1 MNNQKIDGKTL
12 QKMFEFGARHL
23 ERNKDIVDELNVFP
37 VPDGDTG
44 TNMSLTFSHSVSEF
58 SKIEN
63 FNLYNVTKTASSGAL
78 IGARGN
84 SGVILS
90 QLLRGFSEGCKNKE
104 SLSAEDISNALKQA
118 SNVAYKAVMKP
129 TEGTILTVAREMSEF
144 AIESYK
150 TFDDLGAFLE
160 AILKQ
165 GKLSLLKTPE
175 LLPVLKE
182 ANVVDAGGQGLIYIL
197 EGALKAFN
205 NEELGY
211 DISPIVS
218 QNNQLKALSHLDK
231 FVDDSHMKAEDIT
244 FGYCTEFIINN
255 AVDLVE
261 ESFREQLNKL
271 GDSIVVVKDDEIVKV
286 HLHTDNP
293 GLALENAL
301 HFGQLTRIKIDNMR
315 DQFAAIAKESK
326 PPLIPYGFIAVSP
339 GPGLTN
345 IFNDLGIT
353 RVISG
358 GQTMNPST
366 QDFLNE
372 IDNLSAET
380 IFLFPNNGNI
390 LMAAEQAATISDKQV
405 FVIPSKTMPQ
415 CISAMLMFSAEQ
427 DPLTNQ
433 KAMNEAIYDVTTGE
447 VTFAIRDTKING
459 LKIKKNNIIGLTN
472 GEIKHT
478 GKNCE
483 EVTRNLLKT
492 MVGEESELISIYYG
506 QDITK
511 ETATHLYDTLVDEFE
526 DYDIELQYGGQPLYY
541 YIVSVE

>member
-1 MNNQKIDGKTL
+1 MNNQQIDGKTL

-23 ERNKDIVDELNVFP
+23 ERNKDVVDELNVFP

-44 TNMSLTFSHSVSEF
+44 TNMSLTFSHAVSEF
-58 SKIEN
+58 SKIDE

-104 SLSAEDISNALKQA
+104 LLKAEDISTALKQA
-118 SNVAYKAVMKP
+118 SDIAYKAVMKP

-144 AIESYK
+144 AIENHK
-150 TFDDLGAFLE
+150 RFNDLTTFLE

-165 GKLSLLKTPE
+165 GKLTLLNTPE

-197 EGALKAFN
+197 EGALKAFK

-211 DISPIVS
+211 DVSPIVRPDS
-218 QNNQLKALSHLDK
+218 GVKTHSFLDK

-244 FGYCTEFIINN
+244 FGYCTEFIISN
-255 AVDLVE
+255 AGHLEE
-261 ESFREQLNKL
+261 ESFREKLNLL
-271 GDSIVVVKDDEIVKV
+271 GDSIVLVKDDDIVKV

-301 HFGQLTRIKIDNMR
+301 HYGQLTRIKIDNMR
-315 DQFAAIAKESK
+315 DQFATIAKKSK
-326 PPLIPYGFIAVSP
+326 ALTAPYGFIAVSP
-339 GPGLTN
+339 GVGLTE
-345 IFNDLGIT
+345 IFNDLGIN
-353 RVISG
+353 RVILG

-372 IDNLSAET
+372 IDDLLAET

-415 CISAMLMFSAEQ
+415 CISAMLMFAAEQ
-427 DPLTNQ
+427 DPLANE
-433 KAMNEAIYDVTTGE
+433 KAMNEAILGVTTGE
-447 VTFAIRDTKING
+447 VTFAVRDTKING
-459 LKIKKNNIIGLTN
+459 LKIKKNNIIGITN

-483 EVTRNLLKT
+483 EVTRKLLKT
-492 MVGEESELISIYYG
+492 MVDDQSELISIYYG

-511 ETATHLYDTLVDEFE
+511 ETATHLHDTLIDEFE
-526 DYDIELQYGGQPLYY
+526 DCDIELQYGGQPLYY

>member
-58 SKIEN
+58 SKIEKL
-63 FNLYNVTKTASSGAL
+63 NLYNITKTASSGAL

-90 QLLRGFSEGCKNKE
+90 QLLRGFSEGCKDLDALG
-104 SLSAEDISNALKQA
+104 LSSIPKVLKQA
-118 SNVAYKAVMKP
+118 SDVAYKAVMKP

-144 AIESYK
+144 AIEQYQN
-150 TFDDLGAFLE
+150 FDDLTIFLE

-165 GKLSLLKTPE
+165 GKQTLLETPE

-197 EGALKAFN
+197 EGALKAFK

-211 DISPIVS
+211 EVSPIVS
-218 QNNQLKALSHLDK
+218 QDIDIKPLSLLDK

-244 FGYCTEFIINN
+244 FGYCTEFIISN
-255 AVDLVE
+255 AIDLE
-261 ESFREQLNKL
+261 EENFREKLNKI
-271 GDSIVVVKDDEIVKV
+271 GDSIVVVKDDDIVKV

-293 GLALENAL
+293 GLALENGL
-301 HFGQLTRIKIDNMR
+301 NFGQLSRIKIDNMR
-315 DQFAAIAKESK
+315 DQFAAITKQNKTSLA
-326 PPLIPYGFIAVSP
+326 PYGFIAVSP
-339 GPGLTN
+339 GIGLTN

-353 RVISG
+353 CVISG

-366 QDFLNE
+366 QDFLNK
-372 IDNLSAET
+372 IDDLSAET

-405 FVIPSKTMPQ
+405 FVIPSKTIPE
-415 CISAMLMFSAEQ
+415 CISAMLMFSTEQ
-427 DPLTNQ
+427 DPLSNQ
-433 KAMNEAIYDVTTGE
+433 KAMNEAITEVITGE
-447 VTFAIRDTKING
+447 VTFAVRDTKING
-459 LKIKKNNIIGLTN
+459 LKIKKNSIIGLTG
-472 GEIKHT
+472 GEILYT

-483 EVTRNLLKT
+483 TVTKNLLQS
-492 MVGEESELISIYYG
+492 MINEESELISIYYG
-506 QDITK
+506 QDITEEAAK
-511 ETATHLYDTLVDEFE
+511 HLYDVLIHEFE
-526 DYDIELQYGGQPLYY
+526 DCDIELQYGGQPLYY